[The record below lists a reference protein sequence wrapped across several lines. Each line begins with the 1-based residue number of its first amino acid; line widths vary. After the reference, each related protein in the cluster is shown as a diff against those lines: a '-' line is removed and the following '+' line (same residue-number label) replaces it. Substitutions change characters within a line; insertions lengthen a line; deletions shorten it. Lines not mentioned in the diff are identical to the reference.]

1 MGNHP
6 SRTRANNGD
15 CEGLTCPHVWNRFL
29 FSLQVRNE
37 DGATNSLPAI
47 VRRGQQL
54 AAADLA
60 VAERL
65 EDLLLKA
72 GYSASHEA
80 EYEKLR
86 LRIVEEGLYRVS
98 GDFPRLVR
106 TSFPEGVP
114 DGVDGIEYD
123 IRTLRFRAPACC
135 KPCDGPVSR
144 MRPARRAR

>member
-1 MGNHP
+1 M
-6 SRTRANNGD
+6 
-15 CEGLTCPHVWNRFL
+15 TCPHEWNRFL
-29 FSLQVRNE
+29 LRLPGRNE
-37 DGATNSLPAI
+37 DCATIALPAI

-65 EDLLLKA
+65 EDLLVKA

-86 LRIVEEGLYRVS
+86 LRIVEEGLHRVS

-106 TSFPEGVP
+106 TSFSEGVP

-123 IRTLRFRAPACC
+123 IKTLRFRAPACC

-144 MRPARRAR
+144 MRSARRAR